1 MTTIG
6 SGVEVLIDERD
17 SHAGIAEFFERADSA
32 ETRAKDDHRGDV
44 SHSSFRFVD
53 YTNSVGGRIA
63 AAEFMNEPTL
73 AAMGGA
79 PTGYDTAAYGRDF
92 KVFRA
97 FAKQT
102 VPTLLILGPGSVGET
117 IGDWGVAHGN
127 LKMLK
132 TRDLLAASGPGIDR
146 FSYHRYGAASIR
158 CAAMGHQTTADVA
171 LSEQWLR
178 RTDETLAFYRKL
190 RDEFEAGKSFWLTET
205 ADAAC
210 GGNPWGA
217 TFLDTFRYLDQLGRL
232 ARQDVEVVAH
242 NTLVASD
249 YGLL

>member
-1 MTTIG
+1 MGILTHQQWKGVIDFSKAVDAEIVTSLAYSAGTRDAAGFWTT
-6 SGVEVLIDERD
+6 DQ
-17 SHAGIAEFFERADSA
+17 
-32 ETRAKDDHRGDV
+32 AK
-44 SHSSFRFVD
+44 RFLD

-73 AAMGGA
+73 AVMGGA
-79 PTGYDTAAYGRDF
+79 PAGYDAAAYGRDF
-92 KVFRA
+92 KMFGA

-102 VPTLLILGPGSVGET
+102 LPTLLILGPGSVGET

-158 CAAMGHQTTADVA
+158 CAAMGHQTTADAA

-178 RTDETLAFYRKL
+178 RTDETLAFHHAVWPASSVGFLKARLCKTVG
-190 RDEFEAGKSFWLTET
+190 RPSCRRATRPGKRR
-205 ADAAC
+205 
-210 GGNPWGA
+210 P
-217 TFLDTFRYLDQLGRL
+217 RR
-232 ARQDVEVVAH
+232 
-242 NTLVASD
+242 
-249 YGLL
+249 